1 MMLSCVIYSKTQCKS
16 SKDLNLKKQG
26 WDNLKPGI
34 NIEVSVS
41 SQKTTRC
48 NNPESPTVLLITCQL
63 TGLMLAMS
71 RLERGT
77 ALFSTWNVR

>member
-1 MMLSCVIYSKTQCKS
+1 MLSCVNYPKTQCRS
-16 SKDLNLKKQG
+16 SKDLSIQKHSC
-26 WDNLKPGI
+26 DNLETDI
-34 NIEVSVS
+34 DIEVSVS
-41 SQKTTRC
+41 AWKTTQC
-48 NNPESPTVLLITCQL
+48 NNPEGPTVLLITRQL